1 MKKLI
6 LIAFYFLFT
15 GAMVTSQV
23 SELEP
28 VVKAQTEISAHDVA
42 AMAPDTATA
51 SAERLRLDSTNVE
64 DVNTTAWQLANVL
77 NGYAQFIPGVPNI
90 ILQTIT
96 GVILA
101 LIVRRREKR
110 ALRKKGLLK
119 DIPPVDHG
127 AGSH

>member
-1 MKKLI
+1 MKKLL

-23 SELEP
+23 NELQP
-28 VVKAQTEISAHDVA
+28 VAKAQTEISAQDVA
-42 AMAPDTATA
+42 AMASDTAA
-51 SAERLRLDSTNVE
+51 ANAERLRLDSTNVE
-64 DVNTTAWQLANVL
+64 DVNETAWQLANIL
-77 NGYAQFIPGVPNI
+77 NGYSQFIPGVPNI

-101 LIVRRREKR
+101 LIVRRREKK

-127 AGSH
+127 SGSH